1 MAFYH
6 RGAIVRGYL
15 EPPSDVSLYGLG
27 AVRFTIPSEE
37 QTAGR
42 GFTIALYQ
50 AGKKH
55 HEKLLASDTSPTLAS
70 DVVASTLPNAPIALK
85 KGEGYIVVLY
95 GDEQPATPGPVTSGY
110 PQPGVNPFVTPV
122 PPGYPQGQPGAPY
135 PQGQPG
141 APYPQG
147 QPGAPYP
154 QGQPGAPNPY
164 VTQTPYGSYA
174 TPVPHY

>member
-1 MAFYH
+1 VAFYH
-6 RGAIVRGYL
+6 RGAIVRGYI
-15 EPPSDVSLYGLG
+15 EPPADVSLYGLG

-55 HEKLLASDTSPTLAS
+55 HEKLLASDTAAALDS

-85 KGEGYIVVLY
+85 KGEGYLVVLY
-95 GDEQPATPGPVTSGY
+95 GDEQPATPAPATSGY
-110 PQPGVNPFVTPV
+110 PQPGVNPFVTPI
-122 PPGYPQGQPGAPY
+122 PPGYPQGQPGAPGY

-141 APYPQG
+141 APGYPQG
-147 QPGAPYP
+147 QPAAPY
-154 QGQPGAPNPY
+154 PY